1 MKNIF
6 KPVIGAGMFL
16 ALAAQ
21 PALAKDKNKDA
32 APAPAAAAAAPAA
45 NNLIAGLGV
54 ASLGDAMAA
63 SDAFRAAQQQ
73 RPITYKAAYDAADA
87 RGRALEAQ
95 LKPLIDKFNADR
107 KAPKPVPALLQQQAQ
122 TIQQLQEAGKQ
133 DIQKTLMPVALSE
146 AYVQEQ
152 IEEKLDQAVQ
162 NAMTKRG
169 ITMLVQP
176 QAVLARAN
184 GYDITGDVL
193 RELNTLIPTAQLV
206 PPAGW
211 EPREIR
217 EERAA
222 RAAQA
227 AAAKGQ
233 PAPAAPAPAGTPAAP
248 RPAPAGPQPDSR

>member
-6 KPVIGAGMFL
+6 KPVIGAGLFV

-21 PALAKDKNKDA
+21 PVLAKDKNKDA
-32 APAPAAAAAAPAA
+32 APAPVAAAAPAA
-45 NNLIAGLGV
+45 ANLIAGLGV
-54 ASLGDAMAA
+54 ASLGDAMGA
-63 SDAFRAAQQQ
+63 SDAFRVAQQQ
-73 RPITYKAAYDAADA
+73 RPVTYKAAYDAAEA
-87 RGRALEAQ
+87 RGRALDAQ

-122 TIQQLQEAGKQ
+122 TIQQLQESGKQ
-133 DIQKTLMPVALSE
+133 EIQKILLPVALSE

-152 IEEKLDQAVQ
+152 IEDKLDTAVQ
-162 NAMTKRG
+162 AAMTKRG
-169 ITMLVQP
+169 ITMLLQP

-184 GYDITGDVL
+184 GYDITGDVV
-193 RELNTLIPTAQLV
+193 RELNTLIPTAQLA

-217 EERAA
+217 EARAQQ
-222 RAAQA
+222 AAQA

-233 PAPAAPAPAGTPAAP
+233 PAPAAPAPRSA
-248 RPAPAGPQPDSR
+248 APAGPQPDSR